1 MSDPAEFSAIRQCRS
16 EETVEGAVEIG
27 FNLRDSE
34 HTIVSTSRYVKES
47 PGLSIDS
54 VVVVPTQDMDD
65 RFVVDSQPSR
75 DNSRVSRRSRS
86 VRRDS
91 SRNRGRSSSRKREDN
106 YVTTRHYT
114 TVKQRMPL
122 DADDCSSRGR
132 SRQTTSPPTTPRG
145 RSLGARIR
153 DLSPFRSSSS
163 KQKENIP
170 TTKSSS
176 KKKKETTKSIENY
189 HVGIRSARS
198 RSSSS
203 SSKDLLKEGSS
214 LFQKKKNSKI
224 HHNILGRKIQL
235 PPTGRIPRKRSS

>member
-54 VVVVPTQDMDD
+54 VIVVPTQDMDD

-163 KQKENIP
+163 LSKQKENIP
-170 TTKSSS
+170 TTKSSF

-198 RSSSS
+198 RS